1 MEIKTTE
8 EFQQEI
14 LKTIK
19 LKNTSVNIYL
29 QQNVHCNIL
38 CMILVPW
45 ISLKSVPSLSNWLS
59 VPNNISLNAQ

>member
-1 MEIKTTE
+1 MEVKTTE

-29 QQNVHCNIL
+29 PQNVHCNIL
-38 CMILVPW
+38 CMMLVPW
-45 ISLKSVPSLSNWLS
+45 ISLKSVPSLSNWLN